1 MKRGIRRAGL
11 LGTRFTMQASFYPDV
26 FSRKDIE
33 VVVPHEDEQ
42 IYIHEKYVGE
52 LLKDVFLPESRES
65 LLAII
70 DRMKEQEQI
79 QGVILGGTELPLL
92 LRDDTASG
100 IPLLDTTQIHV
111 QEVVAELLRS

>member
-1 MKRGIRRAGL
+1 
-11 LGTRFTMQASFYPDV
+11 MQASFYPDV
-26 FSRKDIE
+26 FSRKDIA

-52 LLKDVFLPESRES
+52 LLKDAFLPETRER